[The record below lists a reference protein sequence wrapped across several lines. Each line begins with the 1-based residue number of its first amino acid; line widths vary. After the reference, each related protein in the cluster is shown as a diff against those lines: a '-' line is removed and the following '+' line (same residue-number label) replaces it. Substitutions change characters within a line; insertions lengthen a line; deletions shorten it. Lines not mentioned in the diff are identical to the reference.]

1 MSEFSDVIKVII
13 DKGGFKTFLFSV
25 AVAIISQKLWL
36 NDWLWSVVVFCGCFL
51 LVSFIVWICEW
62 ARNKYKSAVYEDEKK
77 KAAEEARDSQYN
89 RFCIIYNSLPP
100 LTQQRLIELYK
111 LPTQVYS
118 NVRILND
125 MYAHCN
131 ILQACRN
138 LQLKDHTMI
147 VVEENFGTTYTIH
160 INELFCKVLAEHIS
174 DFN

>member
-25 AVAIISQKLWL
+25 AVALISQKLWL

-62 ARNKYKSAVYEDEKK
+62 ARNKYESAVYEDEKK

-111 LPTQVYS
+111 LPQETYS
-118 NVRILND
+118 NVRILNN
-125 MYAHCN
+125 MPYQYP
-131 ILQACRN
+131 ILQVCYDMS
-138 LQLKDHTMI
+138 QKYQVID
-147 VVEENFGTTYTIH
+147 VEESVGSPIITIEGVFY
-160 INELFCKVLAEHIS
+160 NVLEKHAA
-174 DFN
+174 DFE

>member
-51 LVSFIVWICEW
+51 LVSFIVWVKS
-62 ARNKYKSAVYEDEKK
+62 RYDSAVYEDKKEKQ
-77 KAAEEARDSQYN
+77 AEEARIAQYK
-89 RFCIIYNSLPP
+89 RFCIVYNSLTPM
-100 LTQQRLIELYK
+100 TQQNLIELYK
-111 LPTQVYS
+111 LPMQGYS

-131 ILQACRN
+131 ILQSCRN

-147 VVEENFGTTYTIH
+147 KVEDNFGTTYTIY
-160 INELFCKVLAEHIS
+160 INDVFCKVLAEHIS
-174 DFN
+174 DFE